1 MGQELRYT
9 VLAYEDDYGI
19 WLKIPDIGLMC
30 CTEDVDIG
38 LDILDEGLAARRWAA
53 RQRGDDLVEMLDR
66 TVRWVGKEEFGP
78 TQREIDQEQYEEEMR
93 EEAESEHHEALDEP

>member
-1 MGQELRYT
+1 MGQELRYK
-9 VLAYEDDYGI
+9 VFAYEDECGI

-53 RQRGDDLVEMLDR
+53 RQRGDDLVEFLDR
-66 TVRWVGKEEFGP
+66 TVRWVEKEEFGP
-78 TQREIDQEQYEEEMR
+78 TQQEIDQEQYEQEMR
-93 EEAESEHHEALDEP
+93 EEAESERHGAPDEP